1 MIQEHEAAPYYFRY
15 INLVPSENIFATLRD
30 QLNTTLQFMNGI
42 DERKSLYRYSPEKWS
57 IRQVLS
63 HVNDT
68 ERVFLHRAFWF
79 ARGFQ
84 DALPSF
90 DQDDCVATAG
100 AHELAWSRLVN
111 DFYGIRLSTLS
122 FFQNLPAEA
131 WSRTGVASDNPFTVR
146 ALAYIIAG
154 HVAHHRGVI
163 EERYLRT

>member
-1 MIQEHEAAPYYFRY
+1 MIQPTEAAPYYFRY
-15 INLVPSENIFATLRD
+15 IDLVPSDNIVETLQL
-30 QLNTTLQFMNGI
+30 QLNDTTTFLSKI
-42 DERKSLYRYSPEKWS
+42 SDEKSLHRYAPDKWS

-90 DQDDCVATAG
+90 DQEDCVVAAG
-100 AHELAWSRLVN
+100 ANEVPWTNLIEEFRIVRLAS
-111 DFYGIRLSTLS
+111 LS
-122 FFQNLPAEA
+122 FFKNLPAEA
-131 WSRTGVASDNPFTVR
+131 WVRTGTASDNPFTVR

-154 HVAHHRGVI
+154 HLMHHRAII
-163 EERYLRT
+163 EDRYC